1 MCRRRARHQHA
12 HAVCLAEEAT
22 SAQWPQPQAPGHT
35 HFGVGHTHTDL
46 SSAHE
51 LHLHPFS
58 HWHCLAH
65 EHCEISLAG
74 CEQPHESVC
83 GDCGSTTFLVEEHPQ
98 AIFSCVCEYI
108 FVCLKCFLSSES
120 SENTPRTLRDYT
132 ERPDRTAPDNGHG
145 APFIMCQIRQRSDP
159 PHNAKRTQR
168 VTVLRQRS
176 FPGVLAQAKTTLGA
190 KTPWRKPRRA
200 LCGGARGGARGGLR
214 GGAFWVDRLVF
225 SFYTRAPFPAPPP
238 PRAPPRQKCSA
249 LTRLSRCLPRLPSG
263 LIEEAALWLG
273 QPGGPFWPNAGGA
286 APEAVKPPRPGS
298 ALAG

>member
-108 FVCLKCFLSSES
+108 FVSLKCFLYSES
-120 SENTPRTLRDYT
+120 SENTPRPHRTTRQNSPRQRARGSFYNVSNTSTLRSTPQRKKDAA
-132 ERPDRTAPDNGHG
+132 RHG
-145 APFIMCQIRQRSDP
+145 SP
-159 PHNAKRTQR
+159 P
-168 VTVLRQRS
+168 TV
-176 FPGVLAQAKTTLGA
+176 FPRGFSPGENHAGGKNPVAKTSQSPVWRC
-190 KTPWRKPRRA
+190 PWRCV
-200 LCGGARGGARGGLR
+200 L
-214 GGAFWVDRLVF
+214 VDRLVF
-225 SFYTRAPFPAPPP
+225 SFYTRAPFPVPPP

>member
-108 FVCLKCFLSSES
+108 FVSLKCFLYSES
-120 SENTPRTLRDYT
+120 SENTPRPHRTTRQNSPRQRARGSFYNVSNTSTLRSTPQRKKDAARHGSPPT
-132 ERPDRTAPDNGHG
+132 VFPRGFSPGENHAGGKNPVAKTSQSPVWRCPWRCVLGRSTCFLFLHPCTVSGTATATCTATPEMLSAYPPLSLP
-145 APFIMCQIRQRSDP
+145 APF
-159 PHNAKRTQR
+159 A
-168 VTVLRQRS
+168 LRPYRGGGS
-176 FPGVLAQAKTTLGA
+176 VAGTAEWPILAQ
-190 KTPWRKPRRA
+190 
-200 LCGGARGGARGGLR
+200 CGRSS
-214 GGAFWVDRLVF
+214 V
-225 SFYTRAPFPAPPP
+225 
-238 PRAPPRQKCSA
+238 
-249 LTRLSRCLPRLPSG
+249 
-263 LIEEAALWLG
+263 
-273 QPGGPFWPNAGGA
+273 
-286 APEAVKPPRPGS
+286 
-298 ALAG
+298 